1 MQHIR
6 TTAIVAVLI
15 TCGATAA
22 ASTNAAGGLSIAP
35 AFLEHEARQGP
46 VGEIRVA
53 NGSAKALT
61 VTVRARPWI
70 QERGGG
76 VRPDGRRTLAQVRL
90 GATTFT
96 LAPGEARKVSATL
109 PARPGSGSL
118 YGAIDVIGTPQG
130 ARPRNGIL
138 ARYRLLG
145 GLRLNP
151 AAAQRRLRV
160 RVGAPR
166 GDRGG
171 VVVPVRNTGNTVEPL
186 TGSAR
191 IVGAT
196 GTLRATIAA
205 QRILPGGLV
214 EVRLRRGRLQA
225 GRYTAAVTLRQ
236 GGRQV
241 AKVTRSFRSVG

>member
-6 TTAIVAVLI
+6 TTAVAAVLI
-15 TCGATAA
+15 ASGTAA
-22 ASTNAAGGLSIAP
+22 ASTTAAGGLSIAP
-35 AFLEHEARQGP
+35 AFLEHEAQQGP

-53 NGSAKALT
+53 NGSAKALAI
-61 VTVRARPWI
+61 TVRARPWI
-70 QERGGG
+70 QERSGA
-76 VRPDGRRTLAQVRL
+76 VRPEGRTTLPQVRL
-90 GATTFT
+90 NATTFT
-96 LAPGEARKVSATL
+96 LAPGEARSVSATL
-109 PARPGSGSL
+109 LSRPASGSL
-118 YGAIDVIGTPQG
+118 YGAVDVLGTPRG

-145 GLRLNP
+145 GLRLTP

-160 RVGAPR
+160 RVGTPR
-166 GDRGG
+166 ADGHG
-171 VVVPVRNTGNTVEPL
+171 VVVPVRNRGNTVEPL

-214 EVRLRRGRLQA
+214 DLRVRRGRLPA
-225 GRYTAAVTLRQ
+225 GRYTVAISLRQ

-241 AKVTRSFRSVG
+241 ASVTRALRERG